1 MSKIVELLKS
11 SGYSSRA
18 IEYYLNKVDV
28 GVIETPSIHFAY
40 TGPCNDTM
48 EVFLKIESNI
58 IKDAKFLA
66 VGCAGAFAS
75 GSALME
81 LIKGKTLEE
90 AKKIDEEDIIEYLGR
105 LPKPKIHCACLA
117 KRTLRKTLE
126 QYRKMGTRTDEKDQ
140 S

>member
-126 QYRKMGTRTDEKDQ
+126 QYRKMGTRTDEKYQ